1 MNWFIELFTAQ
12 SFIQAVL
19 CISLICA
26 VGLALGKIRIF
37 GVSLGATFVF
47 FAGIIAG
54 HFGLAI
60 NPDMLAALQNFGL
73 ILFIYALGLQVG
85 PGFFSAFK
93 KGGFKMNMLATIER
107 YGKNG
112 NFSLAKCVG
121 YGVTDGAVATSVS
134 HDAHNVV
141 CIGDYA
147 SDMALACN
155 FLRELGGGYVIASK
169 GKVLGYFALPAYG
182 LMSERNA
189 EEAMAGI
196 HELELLAYRMGVN
209 PSIDPFITL
218 SFVALPVIPGIRL
231 LDTGLYNVLENK
243 FY

>member
-1 MNWFIELFTAQ
+1 MHLQDVAIRLLPGEVVTAV
-12 SFIQAVL
+12 ST
-19 CISLICA
+19 SDE
-26 VGLALGKIRIF
+26 F
-37 GVSLGATFVF
+37 GD
-47 FAGIIAG
+47 I
-54 HFGLAI
+54 
-60 NPDMLAALQNFGL
+60 
-73 ILFIYALGLQVG
+73 
-85 PGFFSAFK
+85 
-93 KGGFKMNMLATIER
+93 KMNMLATIER

-112 NFSLAKCVG
+112 NFSVAQCVG

-141 CIGDYA
+141 CIGDNA

-189 EEAMAGI
+189 EEAMTGI
-196 HELELLAYRMGVN
+196 HELELLAYRMGVS

-218 SFVALPVIPGIRL
+218 SFVALPVIPSIRL

>member
-73 ILFIYALGLQVG
+73 LRPDLAIRHR
-85 PGFFSAFK
+85 FSHRPENEEFEDIPF
-93 KGGFKMNMLATIER
+93 GRNER
-107 YGKNG
+107 HSGRQE
-112 NFSLAKCVG
+112 V
-121 YGVTDGAVATSVS
+121 
-134 HDAHNVV
+134 
-141 CIGDYA
+141 
-147 SDMALACN
+147 
-155 FLRELGGGYVIASK
+155 
-169 GKVLGYFALPAYG
+169 
-182 LMSERNA
+182 
-189 EEAMAGI
+189 
-196 HELELLAYRMGVN
+196 
-209 PSIDPFITL
+209 
-218 SFVALPVIPGIRL
+218 
-231 LDTGLYNVLENK
+231 
-243 FY
+243 